1 MIATEQGTTSIPSAA
16 TAVRAPRIL
25 CVDDEPAIL
34 NALRR
39 VLARDGYEVLKATSA
54 VEALAI
60 LERER
65 GVDVVLSDQQM
76 PGMTGIAMMESVRRA
91 FPDTVRV
98 LVSAQCDIQAA
109 SDAINDG
116 LISRFVLKPW
126 RDDELGTVLHL
137 ALRDGRLLQQTRAAL
152 ADAARVEADSQG
164 AAERGASE
172 WRRLVSTL
180 RRLLEEHERR
190 MSWGA

>member
-1 MIATEQGTTSIPSAA
+1 MIVADMTTPCATESEMRPA
-16 TAVRAPRIL
+16 RIL
-25 CVDDEPAIL
+25 IVDDEPAIL

-39 VLARDGYEVLKATSA
+39 TLTRDGYEVLKASSA

-60 LERER
+60 LERES

-91 FPDTVRV
+91 FPDTVRL

-126 RDDELGTVLHL
+126 RDDELETVLHL
-137 ALRDGRLLQQTRAAL
+137 ALRDGKLLQETRAAL
-152 ADAARVEADSQG
+152 AEVERLATDAQEP
-164 AAERGASE
+164 ERALAQT
-172 WRRLVSTL
+172 RRLVWSL
-180 RRLLEEHERR
+180 KRLLEAHERR
-190 MSWGA
+190 MAWGA

>member
-1 MIATEQGTTSIPSAA
+1 MIVEQTMVSTPV
-16 TAVRAPRIL
+16 TAVRAARIL

-39 VLARDGYEVLKATSA
+39 TLTRDGYEVLKATSA

-60 LERER
+60 LEREH

-76 PGMTGIAMMESVRRA
+76 PGMTGIAMMEQVRRS
-91 FPDTVRV
+91 FPDTVRL

-126 RDDELGTVLHL
+126 RDDELETVLNL
-137 ALRDGRLLQQTRAAL
+137 ALRDGKLLQQTRAAL
-152 ADAARVEADSQG
+152 TDAARIDADSPG
-164 AAERGASE
+164 AAVPEL
-172 WRRLVSTL
+172 RRLIASL

>member
-1 MIATEQGTTSIPSAA
+1 MIVVEPDTSSTPAPQAGTR
-16 TAVRAPRIL
+16 TARIL

-39 VLARDGYEVLKATSA
+39 TLTRDGYEVLRASSA

-76 PGMTGIAMMESVRRA
+76 PGMTGIAMMESVRRS
-91 FPDTVRV
+91 FPDTIRL

-126 RDDELGTVLHL
+126 RDDELETVLTL

-152 ADAARVEADSQG
+152 VEATRIE
-164 AAERGASE
+164 AAAGSSE
-172 WRRLVSTL
+172 LRRLVSSL
-180 RRLLEEHERR
+180 KRLLEEHERR
-190 MSWGA
+190 MAWGA

>member
-1 MIATEQGTTSIPSAA
+1 MIAEQPMMTAPTPITGAHAA
-16 TAVRAPRIL
+16 RIL

-39 VLARDGYEVLKATSA
+39 TLIRDGYEVFRATSA

-76 PGMTGIAMMESVRRA
+76 PGMTGIAMLEAVRRS
-91 FPDTVRV
+91 FPDTVRL

-116 LISRFVLKPW
+116 LISRFILKPW
-126 RDDELGTVLHL
+126 RDDELETVLTL
-137 ALRDGRLLQQTRAAL
+137 ALRDGQLLQKTRSAL
-152 ADAARVEADSQG
+152 AEAGRVEASNDG
-164 AAERGASE
+164 ADGSPGDL
-172 WRRLVSTL
+172 RRLVSSL
-180 RRLLEEHERR
+180 KRLLEEHERR